1 MDVMPDE
8 LELVPVTWRGAYEAL
23 LPDGRRIAPGDRF
36 LLPYAE
42 ARARADVALVV
53 PEPEPDVAAT
63 TMTSD
68 SDTATLI
75 ADLDE
80 EE

>member
-1 MDVMPDE
+1 MDAMSDE

-42 ARARADVALVV
+42 ARARADVEPVV
-53 PEPEPDVAAT
+53 PDPGAAPMT
-63 TMTSD
+63 TTPD
-68 SDTATLI
+68 SDTATVI

>member
-1 MDVMPDE
+1 MDAMSD
-8 LELVPVTWRGAYEAL
+8 ELVPVIWRGEYEAL
-23 LPDGRRIAPGDRF
+23 LPDGRHVAPGDQF

-42 ARARADVALVV
+42 ARARADVELVV
-53 PEPEPDVAAT
+53 PEPDATAT

-68 SDTATLI
+68 NDTASMI

>member
-1 MDVMPDE
+1 MDAMTDE
-8 LELVPVTWRGAYEAL
+8 LELVLVTWRGAYEAL

-53 PEPEPDVAAT
+53 PEPDAAAT
-63 TMTSD
+63 TTTSD